1 VKEKII
7 FQVQNVGVA
16 NLELVLTAGGNV
28 ELMSGRDKVNG
39 KKEERSGV
47 VQKSDENLRALSLTQ
62 GVNIQTSYSNQ
73 IRKT

>member
-39 KKEERSGV
+39 KKKNG
-47 VQKSDENLRALSLTQ
+47 LP
-62 GVNIQTSYSNQ
+62 
-73 IRKT
+73 